1 MRARVARCWCER
13 EALLRDM
20 PRTREKCFICFV
32 CGIGYPARLCSSD
45 GWVNDLKEEALE
57 GEHINEDGYWTEE
70 DDEILQ
76 LVYLGIDAGVRS
88 PLPSSP
94 TSPFLPSLPPLPR
107 GLHDASRS
115 TPVQPQSRARAS
127 EAQEQIP
134 SLHEAR
140 GR

>member
-32 CGIGYPARLCSSD
+32 CGIGYPARLCSSN

-70 DDEILQ
+70 DDEILR
-76 LVYLGIDAGVRS
+76 LVYLGIDAGVRT

-94 TSPFLPSLPPLPR
+94 TSPLLPSLPPLSR
-107 GLHDASRS
+107 GLHDAS
-115 TPVQPQSRARAS
+115 S
-127 EAQEQIP
+127 EAAWC
-134 SLHEAR
+134 HEDREIASISEER
-140 GR
+140 CA